1 MKYARIPYE
10 AFGEKGQYVRDAQVI
25 HELPTPENRLAACV
39 DATGSIG
46 DILGLSALHSI
57 HFGAPVYI
65 AFGMTLPEVKSHPEM
80 ELLLKLG
87 GDVPLTYCN

>member
-1 MKYARIPYE
+1 MKYAGIPYE

-25 HELPTPENRLAACV
+25 HELPTPDNRLAACIE
-39 DATGSIG
+39 ATDTIG
-46 DILGLSALHSI
+46 KMLGLSPVHSI

-65 AFGMTLPEVKSHPEM
+65 AFGMTLPEVKSHPKM
-80 ELLLKLG
+80 ELLLKHG